1 MIVHLCR
8 ERPPRRSEHCVRSLF
23 GSTRNGTEAVPYS
36 ALVAVVLLAAA
47 DCSAQT
53 PHDSEPTGGAVREK
67 WQATYKTIAES
78 IVMQHGKTT
87 LKFVEQPLR
96 FYTNPVRS
104 NDQHGAIFLWTEE
117 GRPAVIGSIWS
128 ALNLQNAAV
137 RFVTHE
143 WLSLLEDPD
152 VTATRDGRRLWTS
165 GEAGIAWEPLS
176 GAPPAAASRPAR
188 LVQMRAIAR
197 RYSATIR
204 TQGESELR
212 LMEQPLFRYAEGT
225 AGIVDGAIFDFAM
238 TTDPELLLLVEAR
251 ETAGKRTWQVA
262 FARFGNKAMTVKE
275 GDRTVWSCE
284 QGSPGFSDGKY
295 YLRWRAEEM
304 AAER

>member
-1 MIVHLCR
+1 MN
-8 ERPPRRSEHCVRSLF
+8 VR
-23 GSTRNGTEAVPYS
+23 AVEF
-36 ALVAVVLLAAA
+36 ACLHMLLALLILSSRSAA
-47 DCSAQT
+47 QDVAT
-53 PHDSEPTGGAVREK
+53 EPTDASVREK
-67 WQATYKTIAES
+67 WQASYKKIAES
-78 IVMQHGKTT
+78 IVMQHGKQP
-87 LKFVEQPLR
+87 LKLVEQPLR

-128 ALNLQNAAV
+128 ALNLQNPAV

-143 WLSLLEDPD
+143 WHSLLSDPD
-152 VTATRDGRRLWTS
+152 VSATRDGQAVWTS
-165 GEAGIAWEPLS
+165 GQAGIAWEPLS
-176 GAPPAAASRPAR
+176 GAPLPAASKSAR

-197 RYSATIR
+197 RYSATIQ

-225 AGIVDGAIFDFAM
+225 ADVVDGAIFDFAM

-251 ETAGKRTWQVA
+251 DTGGKRAWQIA

-275 GDRTVWSCE
+275 SDHTVWSCE

-304 AAER
+304 SADR